1 MGQAASRRRR
11 AGRVRWNRRRLG
23 SSVAKLPGDEVGE
36 NDPPGRAGEMG
47 QAASRVIG
55 CEATGG

>member
-23 SSVAKLPGDEVGE
+23 SSIAKLPGDEVGE
-36 NDPPGRAGEMG
+36 NDPPGWVGVVLLEQKHADH
-47 QAASRVIG
+47 SH
-55 CEATGG
+55 